1 MNNDLLLEIKG
12 LHIDFAG
19 NDGVIH
25 AIQDLNLSI
34 NKGETIGIVGE
45 SGSGKSVTSLAVMGL
60 LPSNGSITR
69 GSIRF
74 INKSHLENDL
84 TFFTEKAFQKIR
96 GNEISMIF
104 QEPMTSL
111 NPVHT
116 CGAQVAEVMQLH
128 EKLDFNMAKKRTL
141 ALFEQV
147 MLPRVEEIFNSYPH
161 QLSGGQKQRVMIAM
175 AIACKPRLLI
185 ADEPTTAL
193 DVTVQ
198 QTIIKLLKELQK
210 EYQMGII
217 FITHD
222 LGVVAQIAQKVMV
235 MYKGKTVE
243 QGDVQQVFQHPQHP
257 YTKGL
262 IACKPPLNYRPEK
275 LLTVADFLNG
285 NDENVS
291 MKRVEPLQRIQFHQK
306 LYAPAPL
313 LQVQELTTQYVTKKG
328 FTKPEIKVLNAVDK
342 VSFNVYKGETLGLVG
357 ESGCGKSTL
366 GRSILRLVAPSSG
379 KIIYNNNN
387 LLDLSEK
394 EMLKMRTKM
403 QLIFQDP
410 FSSLNPRITVGQ
422 AISEPMEVH
431 GLAKSKEEI
440 REKVIHLLKRVGLT
454 EQHYYRYPHEFSG
467 GQRQRVGIARTL
479 AVEPEF
485 IVCDESVSALDVSV
499 QAQVLNLLNE
509 LKTEFALTY
518 IFISHDLSVV
528 KYMCDKII
536 VMQKGRIMEMA
547 EADELY
553 LHPRSE
559 YTKKLIEA
567 IPVPLI

>member
-1 MNNDLLLEIKG
+1 MASDLLLQIDQ
-12 LHIDFAG
+12 LHIDFVG
-19 NDGVIH
+19 NEGVVH
-25 AIQDLNLSI
+25 AIQDLNLSVE
-34 NKGETIGIVGE
+34 KGQTIGIVGE

-60 LPSNGSITR
+60 LPPQGHITKGSIH
-69 GSIRF
+69 F
-74 INKSHLENDL
+74 NNKENTKKQL
-84 TFFTEKAFQKIR
+84 QLLSEKEFQRLR

-116 CGAQVAEVMQLH
+116 CGMQVAEVLMLH
-128 EKLDFNMAKKRTL
+128 ERISAQEAKKRTL

-147 MLPRVEEIFNSYPH
+147 MLPRVEQLFKSYPH

-175 AIACKPRLLI
+175 AIACKPQLLI

-198 QTIIKLLKELQK
+198 QTILDLLKDLQK
-210 EYQMGII
+210 EYNMGMI

-222 LGVVAQIAQKVMV
+222 LGVVSQIAQKIVV

-243 QGDVQQVFQHPQHP
+243 SGDVKQIFHAPQHP

-262 IACKPPLNYRPEK
+262 IACKPPLNSRPEK
-275 LLTVADFLNG
+275 LLTVADFL
-285 NDENVS
+285 EERTESISV
-291 MKRVEPLQRIQFHQK
+291 KAIEPKQRIIAHQK
-306 LYAPAPL
+306 LYAEAPL
-313 LQVQELTTQYVTKKG
+313 LQVEELTTQFISKKG
-328 FTKPEIKVLNAVDK
+328 FIKPKIEVLNAVDH

-366 GRSILRLVAPSSG
+366 GRSILRLIEPSAG
-379 KIIYNNNN
+379 KIIYKNRN
-387 LLDLSEK
+387 LLELSAT
-394 EMLKMRTKM
+394 EMLGMRSKM

-410 FSSLNPRITVGQ
+410 FSSLNPRITVGR
-422 AISEPMEVH
+422 AIAEPMEVH
-431 GLAKSKEEI
+431 GIATNKDEI
-440 REKVIHLLKRVGLT
+440 REKVMQLLIRVGLT
-454 EQHYYRYPHEFSG
+454 PAHFDRYPHEFSG

-509 LKTEFALTY
+509 LKHEFALTY

-528 KYMCDKII
+528 KYMCDNII
-536 VMQKGRIMEMA
+536 VMQKGKIVEMA
-547 EADELY
+547 EADNLY
-553 LHPRSE
+553 QHPQSD
-559 YTKKLIEA
+559 YTKKLIDA
-567 IPVPLI
+567 IPRTVV

>member
-1 MNNDLLLEIKG
+1 MASDLLLQIDQ
-12 LHIDFAG
+12 LHIDFVG
-19 NDGVIH
+19 NEGVVH
-25 AIQDLNLSI
+25 AIQDLNLSVE
-34 NKGETIGIVGE
+34 KGQTIGIVGE

-60 LPSNGSITR
+60 LPPQGHITKGSIH
-69 GSIRF
+69 F
-74 INKSHLENDL
+74 NNKENTKKQL
-84 TFFTEKAFQKIR
+84 QLLSEKEFQRLR

-116 CGAQVAEVMQLH
+116 CGMQVAEVLMLH
-128 EKLDFNMAKKRTL
+128 ERISAQEAKKRTL

-147 MLPRVEEIFNSYPH
+147 MLPRVEQLFKSYPH

-175 AIACKPRLLI
+175 AIACKPQLLI

-198 QTIIKLLKELQK
+198 QTILDLLKDLQK
-210 EYQMGII
+210 EYNMGMI

-222 LGVVAQIAQKVMV
+222 LGVVSQIAQKIVV

-243 QGDVQQVFQHPQHP
+243 SGDVKQIFHAPQHP

-262 IACKPPLNYRPEK
+262 IACKPPLNSRPER
-275 LLTVADFLNG
+275 LLTVADFLEERKESISVNPI
-285 NDENVS
+285 
-291 MKRVEPLQRIQFHQK
+291 EPKQRIIAHQQ
-306 LYAPAPL
+306 LYAEAPL
-313 LQVQELTTQYVTKKG
+313 LQVQELTTQFISKKG
-328 FTKPEIKVLNAVDK
+328 FIKPKIEVLNAVDQ

-366 GRSILRLVAPSSG
+366 GRSILRLIEPSAG
-379 KIIYNNNN
+379 KIIYKNRN
-387 LLDLSEK
+387 LLELSAT
-394 EMLKMRTKM
+394 EMLSMRSKM

-410 FSSLNPRITVGQ
+410 FSSLNPRITVGR
-422 AISEPMEVH
+422 AIAEPMEVH
-431 GLAKSKEEI
+431 GIAKNKDEI
-440 REKVIHLLKRVGLT
+440 REKVMQLLTRVGLT
-454 EQHYYRYPHEFSG
+454 PAHFDRYPHEFSG

-509 LKTEFALTY
+509 LKHEFALTY

-528 KYMCDKII
+528 KYMCDNII
-536 VMQKGRIMEMA
+536 VMQKGKIVEMA
-547 EADELY
+547 EADNLY
-553 LHPRSE
+553 QHPQSD
-559 YTKKLIEA
+559 YTKKLIAA
-567 IPVPLI
+567 IPSQLA

>member
-1 MNNDLLLEIKG
+1 MHKDILLQIDQ

-19 NDGVIH
+19 NDGIVH
-25 AIQDLNLSI
+25 AIQDLNLTLS
-34 NKGETIGIVGE
+34 KGETIGIVGE

-60 LPSNGSITR
+60 LPPQGKISKGAIHFN
-69 GSIRF
+69 
-74 INKSHLENDL
+74 NKENTQKQL
-84 TFFTEKAFQKIR
+84 HQLPEKEFQRIR

-116 CGAQVAEVMQLH
+116 CGLQVAEVLMLH
-128 EKLDFNMAKKRTL
+128 QNLSPKEAKKKTL

-147 MLPRVEEIFNSYPH
+147 QLPRVEQMFNAYPH

-175 AIACKPRLLI
+175 AIACKPQLLI

-198 QTIIKLLKELQK
+198 QTILELLKDLQK
-210 EYQMGII
+210 EYNMGMI

-222 LGVVAQIAQKVMV
+222 LGVVAQIAQKILV

-243 QGDVQQVFQHPQHP
+243 QGNINQIFNAPQHP

-262 IACKPPLNYRPEK
+262 MACKPPLNSRPEK
-275 LLTVADFLNG
+275 LLTVADFLDG
-285 NDENVS
+285 KPESIIV
-291 MKRVEPLQRIQFHQK
+291 KPIGKEQREVAHHQ
-306 LYAPAPL
+306 LYAAAPL
-313 LQVQELTTQYVTKKG
+313 LQVQALTTQFITKKG
-328 FTKPEIKVLNAVDK
+328 FIKPQISVLNAVDD
-342 VSFNVYKGETLGLVG
+342 VSFNVFKGETLGLVG

-366 GRSILRLVAPSSG
+366 GRSILRLIEPSAG
-379 KIIYNNNN
+379 KIIYNNQH
-387 LLDLSEK
+387 LLDLNK
-394 EMLKMRTKM
+394 AEMLKMRHKM

-410 FSSLNPRITVGQ
+410 FSSLNPRITVGN
-422 AISEPMEVH
+422 AIAEPMIVH
-431 GLAKSKEEI
+431 GISKNKDEI
-440 REKVIHLLKRVGLT
+440 RAKVLRLLLRVGLT
-454 EQHYYRYPHEFSG
+454 EQHYDRYPHEFSG
-467 GQRQRVGIARTL
+467 GQRQRIGIARTL

-509 LKTEFALTY
+509 LKAEFALTY

-528 KYMCDKII
+528 KYMCDNII
-536 VMQKGRIMEMA
+536 VMQKGKIVEMA
-547 EADELY
+547 EADLLY
-553 LHPRSE
+553 AKPQSD
-559 YTKKLIEA
+559 YTKKLIAA
-567 IPVPLI
+567 IPAKFD